1 MRFTDRISRKLKLG
15 ALLGA
20 VSLLTSGL
28 THAAEE
34 IEVGVLFSQ
43 TGGLSIVEKSLA
55 SATLMAIDEI
65 NAKGGVNG
73 MMIKPLVEDGASDP
87 KTFNEKVSKLVIR
100 DRVAT
105 VFGGYTSASR
115 KAMLPVVEKRK
126 SLLFYPT
133 FYEGFECSKN
143 VVYTGAAPNQQL
155 NNYIPWLIKNLGKKK
170 FFIVGSNYLYPKEM
184 AKVAKTLIEENGAEW
199 VGDEY
204 LALGHSEWS
213 SMVKKIR
220 DSGADIVLSNVV
232 GGSIISF
239 YREYA
244 NQGISQK
251 DIPIASTVTSEIE
264 VAAMGGKFAA
274 GSYTS
279 FPYFQA
285 VDTEA
290 NKAFIDRYRAYTK
303 DETAVTHHAMESAY
317 SGVYLWAKAVAK
329 AEGIKPN
336 QIMEATKGVSFDA
349 PSGAMTVSADNL
361 HTSMTPRIVQWN
373 EDARGTIVDEFDAPI
388 NPLPYAAYGETAGNL
403 FCSESGVDSSK
414 L

>member
-170 FFIVGSNYLYPKEM
+170 FFIVGSNY
-184 AKVAKTLIEENGAEW
+184 
-199 VGDEY
+199 
-204 LALGHSEWS
+204 
-213 SMVKKIR
+213 R
-220 DSGADIVLSNVV
+220 
-232 GGSIISF
+232 
-239 YREYA
+239 
-244 NQGISQK
+244 
-251 DIPIASTVTSEIE
+251 
-264 VAAMGGKFAA
+264 
-274 GSYTS
+274 
-279 FPYFQA
+279 
-285 VDTEA
+285 
-290 NKAFIDRYRAYTK
+290 
-303 DETAVTHHAMESAY
+303 
-317 SGVYLWAKAVAK
+317 
-329 AEGIKPN
+329 
-336 QIMEATKGVSFDA
+336 
-349 PSGAMTVSADNL
+349 
-361 HTSMTPRIVQWN
+361 
-373 EDARGTIVDEFDAPI
+373 
-388 NPLPYAAYGETAGNL
+388 
-403 FCSESGVDSSK
+403 
-414 L
+414 